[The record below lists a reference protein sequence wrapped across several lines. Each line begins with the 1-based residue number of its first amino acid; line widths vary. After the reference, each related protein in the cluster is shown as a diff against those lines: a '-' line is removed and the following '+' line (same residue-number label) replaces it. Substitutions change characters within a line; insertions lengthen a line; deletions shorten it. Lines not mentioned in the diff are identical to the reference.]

1 MEGTFKE
8 RVLKILDKGPASI
21 SEISRGLDGSKEF
34 VSGYL
39 HGLADCGLLN
49 ARQVGRAK
57 VFLRNKNSSK
67 EGMGSGRHSNFCK
80 TDADEY
86 QDERFLKK

>member
-1 MEGTFKE
+1 MESTFKE
-8 RVLKILDKGPASI
+8 RILEILDKGPASI

-39 HGLADCGLLN
+39 HGLTDCDLLQE
-49 ARQVGRAK
+49 RKIGRAK
-57 VFLRNKNSSK
+57 VFLRNNQD
-67 EGMGSGRHSNFCK
+67 GNWTTFQNIRK

-86 QDERFLKK
+86 QDERFDEKVRR